1 MFISLLISVM
11 NPSSSSSLSKGA
23 CTGPF
28 VKGSPGFASLGLK
41 HLSRSQLSLLLAALN
56 IDTRGDR
63 EVLVERLSQHLLNT
77 LPWEWRV
84 TRLNTPSVSEAP
96 QREYAGIALWHDQIY
111 LVGGGYAALSPE
123 PELMWRYDLLHSEW
137 TLLRDSPRSPCVRS
151 GHSAVVYD
159 NKLWLFGGYSDTLVQ
174 YFRDMYTYDFA
185 TAVWEPVEQEGIEM
199 ESRAWHSVTVVGDTM
214 LLFGDNG
221 DCDQSKE
228 NPGSLYGFHFKT
240 RTWSAFTTTG
250 EPPAPD
256 DVQDIAEFEGKL
268 YVLCLNYA
276 DSNNT
281 MAMFCLDLAQREW
294 FLIKAKGDVP
304 CGRIGCTATVLGKKW
319 IIHGGFPRVFRQ
331 PQSWDIVGDTY
342 EFSFETHQWSVISH
356 PNANLLPRGGHV
368 AVAWRDT
375 LVFMGG
381 TTTSGKPDHSVSYIG
396 TGTYC
401 VEVEMMWKCPLP
413 PDSSTLNARVHNLDM
428 LKGISHLYLDQE
440 TCDVVLKSKGTEV
453 LAHKVILAASSR
465 TFHRMFSVEM
475 IENQMGEVMLDA
487 VEPNVLESMT
497 KYMYGCLES
506 IPSDMVVDLFR
517 VADLYD
523 IGGLREE
530 CLMHMKETIM
540 VDNVAMLVKA
550 ADEHSCPELL
560 EACIDFSSSPDRLL
574 EVSIPCH
581 TCME

>member
-1 MFISLLISVM
+1 MKRRRSFERHVLNLM
-11 NPSSSSSLSKGA
+11 NASTSKA
-23 CTGPF
+23 TGPAPL
-28 VKGSPGFASLGLK
+28 VKNGPGFASLGLK

-56 IDTRGDR
+56 VDTRGDR
-63 EVLVERLSQHLLNT
+63 EVLVERLSQHLLGT

-84 TRLNTPSVSEAP
+84 TRLNSPAAVEAP
-96 QREYAGIALWHDQIY
+96 QREYAGIALWHDQIF

-137 TLLRDSPRSPCVRS
+137 TLIRDSPCSPCVRS
-151 GHSAVVYD
+151 GHSVVVHD

-174 YFRDMYTYDFA
+174 YFRDMYTYDFISGM
-185 TAVWEPVEQEGIEM
+185 WESVEQQGIEM
-199 ESRAWHSVTVVGDTM
+199 ESRAWHSVTVVDDTM

-240 RTWSAFTTTG
+240 RTWSEIATTG

-281 MAMFCLDLAQREW
+281 MAMFCLDLDRREW
-294 FLIKAKGDVP
+294 FQIKPKGDVP

-319 IIHGGFPRVFRQ
+319 IVHGGFPRVFRQ

-342 EFSFETHQWSVISH
+342 EFNFENHQWLQIVH
-356 PNANLLPRGGHV
+356 PQAQLLPRGGHV
-368 AVAWRDT
+368 AVTWRDT

-381 TTTSGKPDHSVSYIG
+381 TTTSGKPDHTVSYIG

-401 VEVEMMWKCPLP
+401 IDVEMMWKCPLP
-413 PDSSTLNARVHNLDM
+413 PDASAGNTRVYNLDM
-428 LKGISHLYLDQE
+428 MKGISNLYMDQE
-440 TCDVVLKSKGTEV
+440 TCDVVLKSKGTSI

-475 IENQMGEVMLDA
+475 IENQMGEVILD
-487 VEPNVLESMT
+487 VVDPSVLEAMT

-506 IPSDMVVDLFR
+506 IPSEMAVDLFR

-523 IGGLREE
+523 IAGLREE
-530 CLMHMKETIM
+530 CLMHMKEKIT
-540 VDNVAMLVKA
+540 VENVATLVKA

-560 EACIDFSSSPDRLL
+560 EACTQFSSDPDRLL
-574 EVSIPCH
+574 QVI
-581 TCME
+581 